1 MAQKLK
7 DSQISWILSLDAKGV
22 QSELVNIS
30 SKAKELTKENKDFE
44 ASIKSTTKE
53 MDNQVKIMKKL
64 REEGKYNTK
73 AYNEAYAAYTQAKK
87 KIEEYNDGIKGNNK
101 LIAENKKKTDEL
113 VKTLKL
119 EDMTM
124 DQLKQQAKELAKQ
137 LNNTSKS
144 ADPAAWNALDKQL
157 TAVNNRMLLLKAG
170 SQEVTSTLKGGLMVM
185 VGNLMTKGLTLFK
198 NALVDAVDTIRSFEK
213 ANSFLASVLGEN
225 KNNIKD
231 LSNSAIELGKNSKYT
246 ASQITELQTE
256 LAKLGFAQKEIKNSQ
271 KNVLDFATALD
282 AELAPAAE
290 LTGAVIR
297 AFGADTKESERYVS
311 AMTLAANKSAISFEY
326 LATAM
331 PIVAPVAKAFNFSI
345 EDTLALLGKL
355 SDSGFDASMAATA
368 LRNILL
374 NLADSNGKLAKS
386 IGSPVRNLDEMMIG
400 FQTLKDKGIDLA
412 TALDITDKR
421 SVAAFQTFL
430 NGTESIL
437 QLRDALQ
444 EAGGEAERVAKDQM
458 NNLDGSV
465 LSLKSSWEAL
475 MLSFSNSTGPMKKVV
490 DGITAI
496 IVGLTNMVEL
506 ADKLQNRAAYK
517 SFLGI
522 TKDNATDEFIGKLKT
537 GVQGLTYDVLK
548 GEDKKNF
555 ENTVKSNFGI
565 YKEILNKEVEDL
577 TKQQEEVQKKYD
589 AVLEKNNKNLGGAG
603 KFLPLYN
610 IGLASDKWTIEKE
623 LEDITLKADV
633 AKERLNALGDAYN
646 EVLNKDKPSTATNN
660 KLFTPLS
667 DKEIRKEQRKQ
678 KEELDQLTESLE
690 TKHQERLAKIKKD
703 YVSGDI
709 KSEAKYNQELFA
721 ENQAYY
727 MIQEEALKK
736 HLQKLEEG
744 PVKNESL
751 ISNINKRIGSLQTKR
766 LDQEIKFRTA
776 LQKII
781 LDADPLAKEEKEYKE
796 RLAALGLYG
805 KDRKDL
811 TADELQA
818 LELLE
823 KQHQDNILKIN
834 QDTERK
840 KKANTEKEF
849 KENFAERK
857 EELQQE
863 LNELMQIA
871 ASYSGPN
878 GFDAEMA
885 VHMQRLQMIREEME
899 ARMAAGLETTKQ
911 LQELGCAEAQLTN
924 SIQKENKRRSDIY
937 NQYADNLGNALGEVL
952 SGQKSAFEA
961 FGSSMIDILF
971 DTLSQIIN
979 AKIAEATAVAVAE
992 QAKAAA
998 IAAAM
1003 PDSVATFGAS
1013 AAIRTAAIGAI
1024 IMGALTAAKTT
1035 LKGMISGRSG
1045 SSGSGSSENTGKRVV
1060 KGLADGGY
1068 NDPGTDGGY
1077 TGPGGRYEVAGVF
1090 SNGVQFHRGE
1100 YVVAQPEMR
1109 VPAVASMVRAIH
1121 AIKSQRSPSNPLP
1134 PGLADGG
1141 YNDNASTYTEP
1152 GVLDKTLNRLNNILH
1167 QLERNGVDLNY
1178 RKLETTQ
1185 DTMNQVNKMSSR

>member
-44 ASIKSTTKE
+44 ASIKSTSKE
-53 MDNQVKIMKKL
+53 LDNQAKIMKKL

-73 AYNEAYAAYTQAKK
+73 AYNEAYAAYTLAKK
-87 KIEEYNDGIKGNNK
+87 RIEEYNDGIKGNNK

-124 DQLKQQAKELAKQ
+124 SQLKQQAKDLAKQ

-157 TAVNNRMLLLKAG
+157 TAVNNRMSLLKAG
-170 SQEVTSTLKGGLMVM
+170 SKEVTSTLKGGLMVM

-256 LAKLGFAQKEIKNSQ
+256 LAKLGFTQKEIKNSQ
-271 KNVLDFATALD
+271 KNVLNFATALD

-331 PIVAPVAKAFNFSI
+331 PIVAPIAKAFNFSI

-386 IGSPVRNLDEMMIG
+386 IGLPVRNLDEMMIG

-430 NGTESIL
+430 NGTESII
-437 QLRDALQ
+437 QLRDALH

-496 IVGLTNMVEL
+496 IIGLTNIVEL
-506 ADKLQNRAAYK
+506 TDKLQNRAAYK

-589 AVLEKNNKNLGGAG
+589 TVLEKNNKNLGGAG

-646 EVLNKDKPSTATNN
+646 EVLNKDKPSTATNTSGSGITG
-660 KLFTPLS
+660 KGKSLS
-667 DKEIRKEQRKQ
+667 DKELERINTEQDKETNILLKAYADRQKSKEEYELGIQDIEQKYLNKKLEIIGLSEKQRADIEKAFYNFRKQ
-678 KEELDQLTESLE
+678 LREKEDKETEKKEKERIKQQEDLE
-690 TKHQERLAKIKKD
+690 SWNESESQEKVKDAIRQIDMQAEAERLAL
-703 YVSGDI
+703 
-709 KSEAKYNQELFA
+709 KSRYA
-721 ENQAYY
+721 
-727 MIQEEALKK
+727 
-736 HLQKLEEG
+736 
-744 PVKNESL
+744 
-751 ISNINKRIGSLQTKR
+751 
-766 LDQEIKFRTA
+766 
-776 LQKII
+776 
-781 LDADPLAKEEKEYKE
+781 E
-796 RLAALGLYG
+796 RLITEHAFQNALL
-805 KDRKDL
+805 
-811 TADELQA
+811 EIEQQA
-818 LELLE
+818 LEE
-823 KQHQDNILKIN
+823 KLRIN
-834 QDTERK
+834 GLSEDQIMALRNKSLDKQIRL
-840 KKANTEKEF
+840 NEKSQQE
-849 KENFAERK
+849 AERTINAYANVGK
-857 EELQQE
+857 GFADQIGGLLTDYMQGAEESTADFQYRM
-863 LNELMQIA
+863 LMLA
-871 ASYSGPN
+871 
-878 GFDAEMA
+878 
-885 VHMQRLQMIREEME
+885 
-899 ARMAAGLETTKQ
+899 
-911 LQELGCAEAQLTN
+911 
-924 SIQKENKRRSDIY
+924 
-937 NQYADNLGNALGEVL
+937 
-952 SGQKSAFEA
+952 
-961 FGSSMIDILF
+961 F
-971 DTLSQIIN
+971 DTLEQTVQIAIASAI
-979 AKIAEATAVAVAE
+979 AKEIGSKGLLGIATGAAA
-992 QAKAAA
+992 AAA
-998 IAAAM
+998 IKLA
-1003 PDSVATFGAS
+1003 FS
-1013 AAIRTAAIGAI
+1013 AVKGLIR
-1024 IMGALTAAKTT
+1024 KP
-1035 LKGMISGRSG
+1035 G
-1045 SSGSGSSENTGKRVV
+1045 SNSSGSSENTGKRVV

-1141 YNDNASTYTEP
+1141 YNDNASAYTEP
-1152 GVLDKTLNRLNNILH
+1152 GVLDKTLNRLNDILH

-1185 DTMNQVNKMSSR
+1185 DTMNQINKMSSR